1 MYVVKKGRE
10 NYWKHSHR
18 KKNWRSTHCCVR
30 EKKWFSSTMIFCG
43 LVISFSSL
51 VTRIFKYSSQN
62 FVQIVGMKFFKGS
75 TYLIEYFE
83 SFNSQKLRFPSS
95 AVLTVGITVTY
106 LLIYECIIFPHKTQM
121 KLELP
126 SYQIQGYLLY

>member
-51 VTRIFKYSSQN
+51 VTRFFKYTPRK
-62 FVQIVGMKFFKGS
+62 ILFKLS
-75 TYLIEYFE
+75 WRIFWKTPVL
-83 SFNSQKLRFPSS
+83 PSS
-95 AVLTVGITVTY
+95 ALTVYYYTVGITVTY
-106 LLIYECIIFPHKTQM
+106 LLIVYECIIFPHKTQM